1 MRHEQHVLIG
11 ASAALLAAVLAV
23 PGGVAFSQAGP
34 GIITTVA
41 GENSCFTRDIS
52 GKQLL
57 FFGSGGFS
65 GDGGP
70 ATSARLSGPWG
81 VAVDTSGSLF
91 IADAQNNRIRRVDG
105 TTGVITTVAGNS
117 VCHSGACTHGFSGD
131 GGPATTAELDHP
143 VCVAVD
149 ADGNLFICDPFNA
162 RVRRVDHAS
171 GVISTVAGNGT
182 KGFSGDGGPAT
193 SAELQAPTGAAVDR
207 SGNLFIADSFNNRIR
222 RVDKTTGI
230 ITTVAGG
237 GTCCFGVREKD
248 GLATNARLDRPSAV
262 LADASG
268 NLFIAEPLLYNR
280 VRRVDHASGIISTV
294 AGASCPRPFGSC
306 GPAFDG
312 DGGPARD
319 AHLASPQGLAM
330 DAAGNLFIA
339 DTGNHRIRRVDHTT
353 GTIATVAGTDG
364 RHFSGDDGPATS
376 AELSFPTGLAVDAKG
391 NLFISDAGANRV
403 LRVEGAPAGNAP
415 GTAQNRSHN

>member
-1 MRHEQHVLIG
+1 MRHDQHVLIG
-11 ASAALLAAVLAV
+11 ASAVLLAAVLAV

-34 GIITTVA
+34 GIITTVVGA
-41 GENSCFTRDIS
+41 NPCHTHEIG
-52 GKQLL
+52 GKQLR
-57 FFGSGGFS
+57 FCDQGFS

-70 ATSARLSGPWG
+70 AVSAKLSIPRGLAIDKYG
-81 VAVDTSGSLF
+81 NLF
-91 IADAQNNRIRRVDG
+91 IADQSNNLIRRMDA
-105 TTGVITTVAGNS
+105 TTGIITTVAGNS

-131 GGPATTAELDHP
+131 GGLATTAELDHP

-171 GVISTVAGNGT
+171 GVITTVAGNGT

-193 SAELQAPTGAAVDR
+193 SAELQAPTGAAVDK

-237 GTCCFGVREKD
+237 GTCCFWIREKD
-248 GLATNARLDRPSAV
+248 GLAVNAGLDRPSAILV
-262 LADASG
+262 DASG

-364 RHFSGDDGPATS
+364 RHFSGDGGPATS

-403 LRVEGAPAGNAP
+403 LRVEEAVAGNAP